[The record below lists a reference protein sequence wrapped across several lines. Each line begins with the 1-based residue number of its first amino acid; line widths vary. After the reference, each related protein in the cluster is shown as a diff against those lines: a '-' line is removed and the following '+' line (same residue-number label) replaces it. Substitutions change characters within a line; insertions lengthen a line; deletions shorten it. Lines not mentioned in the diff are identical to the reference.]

1 MTERSN
7 MEEEMNASEILVK
20 EVEKRVLYE
29 ILASLED
36 CETVEDVKKKIEEKL
51 INN

>member
-1 MTERSN
+1 